1 MKEYSFTGTA
11 IVTINVVRVKAESEE
26 EALKQAKEMVEATLT
41 AYGQCDTQID
51 NMSESVTLEIEK

>member
-51 NMSESVTLEIEK
+51 NMSESVALEIEK